1 MPVTLTTPE
10 NTTRIEM
17 FAPAR
22 YAPSAIVEPTEET
35 TTAAAGSTTRGS
47 VKDSR
52 FGLPATSVNV
62 AAATS
67 SAAVPPAPGVG
78 VNVAV

>member
-10 NTTRIEM
+10 NTTRIERL
-17 FAPAR
+17 APAR

-35 TTAAAGSTTRGS
+35 TTTAAGSTTRGN
-47 VKDSR
+47 VNDSR
-52 FGLPATSVNV
+52 FGLPAASVNV
-62 AAATS
+62 PAGTS
-67 SAAVPPAPGVG
+67 SAAVPPTPGVG